1 MDRMWGNHES
11 TGTGVSD
18 SRAGTT
24 PTTKLT
30 GGVSGF
36 WKLEEHRVLQR
47 ALSSCG
53 FRTRHRDSP
62 RQPAGKEHENKG
74 PYPPHPCCC
83 IAGASH
89 WPNTAVD
96 HIGQSPKK
104 EKEWIW
110 RDKEKAF
117 STVFLL
123 GISPV
128 LPKSL
133 LCVTGALPAPFVIIP
148 IID

>member
-11 TGTGVSD
+11 TGIGVSD

-36 WKLEEHRVLQR
+36 WKLKGHRVLQR

-74 PYPPHPCCC
+74 SYPPNPCCC

-89 WPNTAVD
+89 WPNSCRPHRSVSQEGKRVD
-96 HIGQSPKK
+96 MEGQREDIQHSIPSRNLSCSAQ
-104 EKEWIW
+104 I
-110 RDKEKAF
+110 
-117 STVFLL
+117 
-123 GISPV
+123 
-128 LPKSL
+128 
-133 LCVTGALPAPFVIIP
+133 FVMCY
-148 IID
+148 